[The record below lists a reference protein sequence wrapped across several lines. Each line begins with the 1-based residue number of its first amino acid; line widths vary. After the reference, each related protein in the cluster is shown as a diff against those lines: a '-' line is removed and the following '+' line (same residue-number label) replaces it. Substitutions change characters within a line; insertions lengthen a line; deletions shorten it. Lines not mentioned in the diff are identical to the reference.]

1 MKDVLEEFACV
12 VSDSLEDVFDY
23 YSNGITFWVTKE
35 QFETLLQ
42 ICIENK
48 KCIQIIYDFSERKD
62 KEEKK
67 D

>member
-12 VSDSLEDVFDY
+12 VSDSLEDALDY

-35 QFETLLQ
+35 QFEKLLE

-48 KCIQIIYDFSERKD
+48 KCIQIIYDFTEKED
-62 KEEKK
+62 KK
-67 D
+67 